1 MAVLA
6 VVDFQHKLTFYSRQQ
21 KFKDPKLQ
29 QYCFGNE
36 NCRRI
41 TLLRSVGSLEDVSG
55 NDACCDVCT
64 PSVPLLLLDS
74 LVTQKR
80 KRRHLVRRVGKVT
93 TEQLRLRLVAER
105 EKLMSEHPGY
115 RMIGDFVCS
124 DATIGEL
131 CQQAKYCNNID
142 DVDTYHIRPEFR
154 DRIFNVLMETV
165 STELPPK
172 RSRCYV

>member
-1 MAVLA
+1 M
-6 VVDFQHKLTFYSRQQ
+6 
-21 KFKDPKLQ
+21 
-29 QYCFGNE
+29 
-36 NCRRI
+36 
-41 TLLRSVGSLEDVSG
+41 
-55 NDACCDVCT
+55 
-64 PSVPLLLLDS
+64 
-74 LVTQKR
+74 
-80 KRRHLVRRVGKVT
+80 RRVGKVT

-115 RMIGDFVCS
+115 RMIGADFVCF
-124 DATIGEL
+124 DAAIGEL

-142 DVDTYHIRPEFR
+142 DVDTYHIRPKFR